1 MRSRHLLLVLL
12 TNDSYALQ
20 SYIIRRPRSA
30 GTIALPA
37 YRERRTNNN
46 NNNNISSEIL
56 SAEAQKLIS
65 AEETARA
72 KRMGQAKHR
81 IEALA
86 RTENR
91 ISLLEGL
98 DYSSLTKAEQSEL
111 AGLLKVRENFEEQ
124 YDSSTFSDEHVEFKR
139 LHNEAFVALAR
150 YCQREKRRDDDAT
163 AYEKNDSPN
172 VFYLDGPDVATS
184 SLLINK
190 HGFNPSSCYVANR
203 HISTCH
209 ILQKILPAENV
220 AHATAAEALSPSP
233 NSDETNNNIDHV
245 SFSDVDFS
253 AYYFD
258 GCGGFTP
265 HIIGM
270 MTAAL
275 IRPKQQQQQMIQQQQ
290 APIAI
295 GYSLMGGNKDVVGK
309 ELDISRALTAL
320 ASTRGMRTRHVLD
333 DPARYGI
340 PSSISK
346 TEGGTFTSW
355 MLLEAE

>member
-12 TNDSYALQ
+12 ANRSYALQ
-20 SYIIRRPRSA
+20 SYIIRRRRSA
-30 GTIALPA
+30 GTLALPA
-37 YRERRTNNN
+37 HHRERRTNNN
-46 NNNNISSEIL
+46 NNNRSSETL

-72 KRMGQAKHR
+72 KRIGQAKHR
-81 IEALA
+81 IEVLA

-98 DYSSLTKAEQSEL
+98 DYSSLTKDEQSEL

-150 YCQREKRRDDDAT
+150 YCQREKRDGAT
-163 AYEKNDSPN
+163 TNEKKDSPN

-209 ILQKILPAENV
+209 ILQKILPQENV
-220 AHATAAEALSPSP
+220 AHLTAAEALTH
-233 NSDETNNNIDHV
+233 DETNNNIDHI

-309 ELDISRALTAL
+309 ELDICRALTAL
-320 ASTRGMRTRHVLD
+320 ASTRGMRTRHILD
-333 DPARYGI
+333 DPVRYGI
-340 PSSISK
+340 PSAVSK

-355 MLLEAE
+355 MLLEGE